1 MQSAQPGERGELGL
15 PRGRLAR
22 GAGSKDLT
30 SLPSTLVVRAGSC
43 SDLSWLGDA
52 GGPGQTGSG
61 RNPAFFSEQ
70 CHPPSQG
77 QQEVGQGAD
86 SSAETSWLLPALPWP
101 SMFGYIPQP
110 PRQSFVICEAGI
122 ELGTLCAFSI
132 LSWSDS

>member
-61 RNPAFFSEQ
+61 RNLL
-70 CHPPSQG
+70 
-77 QQEVGQGAD
+77 
-86 SSAETSWLLPALPWP
+86 SSLNSVILPAKGSKRWARELTAPQKLPGSCLP
-101 SMFGYIPQP
+101 FPGP
-110 PRQSFVICEAGI
+110 PC
-122 ELGTLCAFSI
+122 LGTS
-132 LSWSDS
+132 LSLPAKVLSSVRRG